1 MPVYQFRKDA
11 IEEQAMTKNERYP
24 SYAACVTNVLSSS
37 QHPISVDALLAQI
50 AGQRPLGK
58 GARSAV
64 YRAINQIFQ
73 AVPVAP
79 GRYGWLSH
87 LLNGAVF
94 RHPLTADE
102 IRRGYVLIDE
112 LEHIVFFPQ
121 FFQSSRPDNRIL
133 KIELFGGPVIQA
145 EATIERKTWS
155 LRLGPEF
162 TAWVNELGGQ
172 GKDDM
177 LIFVKDTSAGEYQ
190 VRLNLREMRDERLI
204 RQRNVQLALAAE
216 EMVSDNRRAA
226 MATWDLAARLIGR
239 GLFHELPP
247 ADDFHFVLHE
257 YSLLRFRDGVGY
269 VLLQGDDQII
279 ESGPNRENQT
289 DETTDITFDTSGTL
303 RRIVFTIHEDRDDN
317 VNRRSGGQQHFQD
330 PFDIDQETLPMSDD
344 SPFGPEES
352 CVDYQAYL
360 EALHQDQPGATAL
373 SHEEFHLLEAELEM
387 LVRLEEEFGHLLR
400 EQQERKDYLA
410 ATLYI
415 DPSEFLADDWDANG
429 GGPDAYGP
437 PFWAN

>member
-1 MPVYQFRKDA
+1 
-11 IEEQAMTKNERYP
+11 MTKNERYP
-24 SYAACVTNVLSSS
+24 SYAACVTEVLSSS
-37 QHPISVDALLAQI
+37 QQPISVDALLARI
-50 AGQRPLGK
+50 AGRRPLGK

-64 YRAINQIFQ
+64 YRAISQIFQ

-94 RHPLTADE
+94 RHPLTTDE
-102 IRRGYVLIDE
+102 IRRGFVLLDE

-121 FFQSSRPDNRIL
+121 FFQSSRADDRIL

-162 TAWVNELGGQ
+162 TAWVNEHGGQ

-190 VRLNLREMRDERLI
+190 IRLNLREMRDERLI

-216 EMVSDNRRAA
+216 ELVADNRRTVPA
-226 MATWDLAARLIGR
+226 MATWDLVARLIGR
-239 GLFHELPP
+239 GLFYEMPP

-269 VLLQGDDQII
+269 EYLKSDDQIT
-279 ESGPNRENQT
+279 ESEHSAYNQA
-289 DETTDITFDTSGTL
+289 DETADLNVDIPGSL
-303 RRIVFTIHEDRDDN
+303 RRIVFSISEDHEDDSFD
-317 VNRRSGGQQHFQD
+317 RRAGGRQHFQD
-330 PFDIDQETLPMSDD
+330 PFDIDQEIPPMSDD

-360 EALHQDQPGATAL
+360 DALHQDQPGATAL

-410 ATLYI
+410 AVLYI
-415 DPSEFLADDWDANG
+415 DPSEFLEDDWDANG

>member
-1 MPVYQFRKDA
+1 
-11 IEEQAMTKNERYP
+11 MTKTERYP

-37 QHPISVDALLAQI
+37 HDPISVDALLAQI

-79 GRYGWLSH
+79 GRFGWLSH
-87 LLNGAVF
+87 LLSGTVF

-102 IRRGYVLIDE
+102 IRRGFVLLDE

-121 FFQSSRPDNRIL
+121 FFQTNRADDRVL
-133 KIELFGGPVIQA
+133 NIELFGGPIIQA

-155 LRLGPEF
+155 LRLGLEF

-172 GKDDM
+172 GKDDL
-177 LIFVKDTSAGEYQ
+177 LIFVKDASAGEYQ
-190 VRLNLREMRDERLI
+190 LRLNLREMRDERLI

-216 EMVSDNRRAA
+216 ELVAENRRAGGI
-226 MATWDLAARLIGR
+226 MPTWDLVARLIGR
-239 GLFHELPP
+239 GLFNEMPP

-257 YSLLRFRDGVGY
+257 YSLLRLRDGQGYELVRGDDALTEAERDISERSTRDNTSKSERETGPRRVVFTFRDESDQDSAD
-269 VLLQGDDQII
+269 LLWSEQLAYSDD
-279 ESGPNRENQT
+279 
-289 DETTDITFDTSGTL
+289 L
-303 RRIVFTIHEDRDDN
+303 DN
-317 VNRRSGGQQHFQD
+317 
-330 PFDIDQETLPMSDD
+330 DQETAAMSDD

-360 EALHQDQPGATAL
+360 EALHQDQPGASAL
-373 SHEEFHLLEAELEM
+373 THEEFHLLEAELEM
-387 LVRLEEEFGHLLR
+387 LVRLEEEFGYLLR

-415 DPSEFLADDWDANG
+415 DPNEFLEDDWDING
-429 GGPDAYGP
+429 GGPDTYGP